1 MKCKSRVN
9 VWTGEEGCRIVQVAA
24 GGSFPCLS
32 QISTGFRMT
41 PSIFFCH
48 HRDSFNDGVL
58 FDDV

>member
-1 MKCKSRVN
+1 M
-9 VWTGEEGCRIVQVAA
+9 WTGEEGCRIVQVAA
-24 GGSFPCLS
+24 SGSFPCLS